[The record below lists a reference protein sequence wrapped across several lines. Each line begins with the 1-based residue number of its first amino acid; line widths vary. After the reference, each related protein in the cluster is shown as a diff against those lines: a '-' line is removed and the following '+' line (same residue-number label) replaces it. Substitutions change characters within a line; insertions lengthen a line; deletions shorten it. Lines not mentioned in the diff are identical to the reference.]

1 MKTLTHATAAALLL
15 ATLAGCGTTGL
26 QAPAAVRVDA
36 GAVTEST
43 TGLKKAFT
51 RIHKAVFT
59 TMDADKNGWLD
70 EYEAGKHMTLKEF
83 EKADKAQ
90 GWGSG
95 GRLSRTEFVN
105 WATKTFLWF
114 HDTPDSFANRFRQDL
129 GKVFKRLDENRDGL
143 LVKNEISTRDLAK
156 LKLSFE
162 YDKLKIHQ
170 PIKKVPVESFSAS
183 DKTGDG
189 KLSQAE
195 FEDMYLEMVIAA
207 LGGEGGAPAPAPAPP
222 APPAEDPAPAPA
234 PAKK

>member
-1 MKTLTHATAAALLL
+1 M
-15 ATLAGCGTTGL
+15 
-26 QAPAAVRVDA
+26 
-36 GAVTEST
+36 
-43 TGLKKAFT
+43 
-51 RIHKAVFT
+51 
-59 TMDADKNGWLD
+59 
-70 EYEAGKHMTLKEF
+70 
-83 EKADKAQ
+83 
-90 GWGSG
+90 
-95 GRLSRTEFVN
+95 
-105 WATKTFLWF
+105 
-114 HDTPDSFANRFRQDL
+114 

-207 LGGEGGAPAPAPAPP
+207 LGGEGAPAPAPNP
-222 APPAEDPAPAPA
+222 APPAEDPNTPPAQ
-234 PAKK
+234 